1 LNNKFL
7 YLADFENSKKN
18 LYKKWMNVL
27 VNERMNECTQTG
39 RQTERERERDRE
51 TNIPSD
57 AFGEVIVT

>member
-1 LNNKFL
+1 
-7 YLADFENSKKN
+7 
-18 LYKKWMNVL
+18 MNA
-27 VNERMNECTQTG
+27 RRQTG